1 LSSCSKSAMT
11 RYSSW
16 QRGHSGKRTTARLDV
31 QDGSLSDLTIEVL
44 QRSAVDNGWIS
55 GIGQ

>member
-1 LSSCSKSAMT
+1 MT

-31 QDGSLSDLTIEVL
+31 QDGSLSDLTIEGFCRDKRWLV
-44 QRSAVDNGWIS
+44 RSADEG
-55 GIGQ
+55 